1 MSPSRNTTR
10 ARSSGGASEPAV
22 RGSLVRGTLPLAA
35 VLALAVAGAVADA
48 GEVRPRLAIADAA
61 RSCPAIAGSFV
72 ALLDPDRGM
81 VLLSAAEF
89 LGGRRVGTAAGG
101 TLRLALPEAGS
112 PTIALV
118 RADGGAGVW
127 GAVYPFTG
135 ERAAG
140 CVAFDRDR
148 FSSEG
153 DLVTYL
159 RWLVDE
165 VYLGLPAAERAER
178 PAFRISAREVK
189 VQVQGLGFHPLAVA
203 GREGSTQLFRLPGV
217 ERTFLLTPFVLDAA
231 SGRVAAFLAS
241 TTQAFWQGGDK
252 QKLGVIV
259 AAIGAPGTLAD
270 PPITVAVE
278 AVSPAP

>member
-1 MSPSRNTTR
+1 MKNRTVLSV
-10 ARSSGGASEPAV
+10 AA
-22 RGSLVRGTLPLAA
+22 LAA
-35 VLALAVAGAVADA
+35 AAAVAAVAETA
-48 GEVRPRLAIADAA
+48 RPRLQVEDPA
-61 RSCPAIAGSFV
+61 RSCPAIGGSFV
-72 ALLDPDRGM
+72 ALLDPGRGM

-89 LGGRRVGTAAGG
+89 LGGRMVGTAAGG
-101 TLRLALPEAGS
+101 ALRLALPEAGS
-112 PTIALV
+112 PTIA
-118 RADGGAGVW
+118 RAGTNAAAADIW

-135 ERAAG
+135 ERASG

-178 PAFRISAREVK
+178 PAFRISTREVK
-189 VQVQGLGFHPLAVA
+189 VQVQGLGFQPLTVA

-217 ERTFLLTPFVLDAA
+217 ERTFLLTPFVLDAG

-252 QKLGVIV
+252 QRLGVVV
-259 AAIGAPGTLAD
+259 AAPGAPGALAD

-278 AVSPAP
+278 AVLPEP

>member
-1 MSPSRNTTR
+1 MR
-10 ARSSGGASEPAV
+10 AA
-22 RGSLVRGTLPLAA
+22 LPLAA
-35 VLALAVAGAVADA
+35 VLATAIAGAASAAGELRPRLEIADA
-48 GEVRPRLAIADAA
+48 G

-89 LGGRRVGTAAGG
+89 LGGRRVGAATGG
-101 TLRLALPEAGS
+101 ALRLALPEAGS
-112 PTIALV
+112 PTIL
-118 RADGGAGVW
+118 RASAAGAAGVW

-135 ERAAG
+135 EGAAG

-165 VYLGLPAAERAER
+165 VYLGLPAEERAER
-178 PAFRISAREVK
+178 PAFWISNRDVE
-189 VQVQGLGFHPLAVA
+189 VQVRGLGFHPLTVA
-203 GREGSTQLFRLPGV
+203 GREASTQLFRLPGV

-252 QKLGVIV
+252 QRLGVIV

-278 AVSPAP
+278 AVSPEP